1 MDRIELERGCVKAK
15 QLKEW
20 INLFDDNEDI
30 LIMMEDCGV
39 GGNASYLDF
48 SEVLQGEEKQEA
60 IENYDIWNA
69 TLWVGIE

>member
-20 INLFDDNEDI
+20 INSFDDNEDI